1 MAKATSKTKPEIS
14 LTPKKEPNDY
24 TGAVIWSI
32 RNVEPETRRV
42 MEKASDR
49 VGKTLGQYLNEDVR
63 AFAQSQL
70 TQSQLPASPKNIQ
83 DQIDHLTKLIEA
95 MIKRPEPEK
104 EKKSIWRRFS
114 R

>member
-1 MAKATSKTKPEIS
+1 MAKTISKTKTELS
-14 LTPKKEPNDY
+14 LTPKKEPKEY
-24 TGAVIWSI
+24 TGPVIWSI

-49 VGKTLGQYLNEDVR
+49 LSKTLDQYLNEDVR

-83 DQIDHLTKLIEA
+83 DQIDHLTKMIEGMA
-95 MIKRPEPEK
+95 ERMPEIG
-104 EKKSIWRRFS
+104 KKSLWQRLFK
-114 R
+114 